1 MADTYANYA
10 DLAAHNTLG
19 RDYLLSSR
27 IVAGARGANIAIH
40 GGAIEYPT
48 TQLAEYC
55 ATALNSSFY
64 SLQGLMSSG
73 NSALHITSNR
83 FDEPSVSQVLRTAE
97 WTVSWHGSSDSAVT
111 TYLGGLDTELGAAI
125 KGRLAAAGFA
135 VSQSPSKIDG
145 RNPLNIANRNLRG
158 QGVQLE
164 LSRGLRESF
173 CLDAGPTPS
182 AVAGAFRC
190 TDVFRTY
197 ASAVVA
203 AIAGTWPQSRTASGS
218 ALPPA
223 SGAGTVTSIAATPT
237 PSRSG
242 AAPGPP
248 AAYADPL

>member
-19 RDYLLSSR
+19 QDYLLSSR

-48 TQLAEYC
+48 TQLADYC

-64 SLQGLMSSG
+64 SLQGVISSS
-73 NSALHITSNR
+73 NSALHISSNC
-83 FDEPSVSQVLRTAE
+83 FDEPGVSQVLRTAE
-97 WTVSWHGSSDSAVT
+97 WTVSWHGTSGSAVT
-111 TYLGGLDTELGAAI
+111 TYLGGLDTELGTAI
-125 KGRLAAAGFA
+125 RERLAGAGFD
-135 VSQSPSKIDG
+135 VSPPPPEIDG

-173 CLDAGPTPS
+173 CLDTDSTQPSIAGD
-182 AVAGAFRC
+182 FRC
-190 TDVFRTY
+190 TDVFHTY

-203 AIAGTWPQSRTASGS
+203 AIAETWPRSRTAGGRSSEPERAGGGHDRTRLMTTELARSSSS
-218 ALPPA
+218 A
-223 SGAGTVTSIAATPT
+223 TT
-237 PSRSG
+237 PS
-242 AAPGPP
+242 P
-248 AAYADPL
+248 